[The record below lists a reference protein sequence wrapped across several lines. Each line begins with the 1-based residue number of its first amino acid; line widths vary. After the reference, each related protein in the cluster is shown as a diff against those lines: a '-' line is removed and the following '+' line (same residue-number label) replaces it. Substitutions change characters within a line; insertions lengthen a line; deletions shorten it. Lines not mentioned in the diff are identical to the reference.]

1 VNVTLRRVYDTSQRT
16 FGIMQLGIH
25 TFTTLEDAFHIPKIA
40 GQTRIPHGTYSIDLR
55 TTSPM
60 AARYATR
67 FGKGHVGMI
76 WIKNVPNFDF
86 VYIHVGNKEEDTE
99 GCVLMGRTINL
110 KGGVVEQSVD
120 AYKEFYPL
128 VMAALERNEPVTIT
142 ITDQFT

>member
-1 VNVTLRRVYDTSQRT
+1 
-16 FGIMQLGIH
+16 
-25 TFTTLEDAFHIPKIA
+25 
-40 GQTRIPHGTYSIDLR
+40 
-55 TTSPM
+55 M
-60 AARYATR
+60 AARYSQR
-67 FGKGHVGMI
+67 FGPKHTGMI

-86 VYIHVGNKEEDTE
+86 VYIHVGNNEEDTE

-128 VMAALERNEPVTIT
+128 VMAALDRNEPVTLT